1 MTSFTYRMPAG
12 IPGAV
17 TRVEHATIEPGLYS
31 SGAPFSAFGLPAKIS
46 GGAYVPFSGGEAA
59 SALAALVVRP
69 FPATVG
75 SNSDGLGA
83 GTRRRPAASEVS

>member
-46 GGAYVPFSGGEAA
+46 GALTFRSRAA
-59 SALAALVVRP
+59 KRHPHWQASTFVLSRPRSAPTPILWARQRLRS
-69 FPATVG
+69 PA
-75 SNSDGLGA
+75 
-83 GTRRRPAASEVS
+83 VSATS